1 MPRIGISELQK
12 LEFKMLE
19 ALLAVFA
26 SHSIPYYGLY
36 GTALGAVRHKGTI
49 PWDCDIDLGIPYS
62 SYFKML
68 DCLRAELP
76 SPYRVYFH
84 DTDPSYSFLFARVGF
99 EGMSHGYLHVDLFPL
114 VGAPSEKDK
123 QQALLAHFNELY
135 RFYSMKKHKPVWAK
149 TRFRKEVKQAMYD
162 IRQFFYPKSVQ
173 AIERE
178 YYSLCTQIPY
188 EKAIFLYTACP
199 DEDERSFLQKQWF
212 GEGVGAQYHSI
223 QLRIPSDYHA
233 YLTHTYGS
241 YREFPTVD
249 EQQKGLSF
257 TLEVPQALL

>member
-1 MPRIGISELQK
+1 MPRIAISELQT

-19 ALLAVFA
+19 AVLAVFA
-26 SHSIPYYGLY
+26 RYSIPYYGLY

-62 SYFKML
+62 SYSQML

-84 DTDPSYSFLFARVGF
+84 DTHPSYSFLFARVGF

-114 VGAPSEKDK
+114 VGAPSEKDE
-123 QQALLAHFNELY
+123 QQAMLACFNELY
-135 RFYSMKKHKPVWAK
+135 LFYPMKKHKPVWAK
-149 TRFRKEVKQAMYD
+149 TRFRKVIKQVMHD
-162 IRQFFYPKSVQ
+162 IRQCFYPKSIH
-173 AIERE
+173 AIEHE
-178 YYSLCTQIPY
+178 FHALCEQCPIN
-188 EKAIFLYTACP
+188 EALFLYTACP
-199 DEDERSFLQKQWF
+199 DEDERSFVQKQWF
-212 GEGVGAQYHSI
+212 GEGTEVQYHSI
-223 QLRIPSDYHA
+223 QLRVPSDYHA

-241 YREFPTVD
+241 YMEFPSKD